1 MTTTWPISTYPL
13 ALDTFTP
20 ALLDG
25 VDEVLANH
33 QNVPAQALVAVQTKL
48 GIDGSPV
55 TGLGGVSFDPA
66 GKAAFPGVAGSPTIW
81 VNNAAPS
88 FSLMYTDERGFDFT
102 LVTTVSGTLQAAYN
116 AGNTIVTSGGRP
128 LDIQGSEKVYLV
140 SSNVAADAI
149 KLSAAGGLD
158 LDSGASGITINA
170 SGATGSD
177 ITVATSSGGT
187 GNISISSSG
196 ATGGVISI
204 SATGGAPSLT
214 LSCTSGVTT
223 LSSSGNNVA
232 VTSGAV
238 LDMDGVSVTLDSATT
253 LSLDSTDNS
262 NFTITANSAANKTL
276 TISVTNAGVGNGNI
290 SVSAD
295 YIGVT
300 STGDVSIGGVGLVS
314 LASSAGSFDLN
325 AATTG
330 YITTTDGLTIKSVS
344 SNIVVSTG
352 FSSSISIY
360 SGNPGIPGL
369 SSYFNL
375 TIGAAG
381 ANGTA
386 VLYSKDISI
395 TTEIAAGNRVYINT
409 YDFSCFADN
418 SIAIATL
425 HLGSP
430 VTIDS
435 TGVLELNSSTD
446 VISIGNDAVAQNI
459 NIGTGAAAR
468 TITVGNVT
476 GATSLVLNSGTGG
489 ISLTSTGAG
498 DILLNSSDTVL
509 IDSVGVLEL
518 NSSAGVI
525 SIGNDAIAQAINIG
539 TGAAARPI
547 TIGNITSG
555 TSLTLNANTGGIAL
569 NVEAGSLQLH
579 YSGPGNKPVFA
590 VESSSANIS
599 STDAVN
605 LNATTSGNIYL
616 NGGIKHKVTTVAAA
630 VYTALV
636 IDSILM
642 ISYTSTGTVSILIP
656 SLEIAKAGRIFT
668 IIDSG
673 GNSSINNINIETEG
687 AEKISGEASL
697 IMDVDYMVIT
707 LMSDGTNLFVV

>member
-66 GKAAFPGVAGSPTIW
+66 GKAAFPGAAGSPTIW

-88 FSLMYTDERGFDFT
+88 FALMYTDELGSDFT

-290 SVSAD
+290 RVSAD

-330 YITTTDGLTIKSVS
+330 YITTTDGLTIQSVS

-395 TTEIAAGNRVYINT
+395 TTEIAAGNRIYINT
-409 YDFSCFADN
+409 YDFYCFADN
-418 SIAIATL
+418 LLSIATI

-430 VTIDS
+430 LTIDS
-435 TGVLELNSSTD
+435 AGVLELNSSTD
-446 VISIGNDAVAQNI
+446 VISIGNDAVAKAI

-468 TITVGNVT
+468 PITIGNNT
-476 GATSLVLNSGTGG
+476 TTTSISLVSGTGD
-489 ISLTSTGAG
+489 ISLSSTDA
-498 DILLNSSDTVL
+498 VL

-525 SIGNDAIAQAINIG
+525 SIGNDNVAQNINIG
-539 TGAAARPI
+539 TGAAARGI
-547 TIGNITSG
+547 TVGNDTTT
-555 TSLTLNANTGGIAL
+555 TSLTLT
-569 NVEAGSLQLH
+569 
-579 YSGPGNKPVFA
+579 SG
-590 VESSSANIS
+590 
-599 STDAVN
+599 
-605 LNATTSGNIYL
+605 SGNIYL
-616 NGGIKHKVTTVAAA
+616 NGGIKHKITTVAAA
-630 VYTALV
+630 THTLGAT
-636 IDSILM
+636 DSVLM
-642 ISYTSTGTVSILIP
+642 VTYTSTGVVTVTIP
-656 SLEIAKAGRIFT
+656 TTEIAKAGRIFT
-668 IIDSG
+668 VIDSG
-673 GNSSINNINIETEG
+673 GSALTNNISIETEG
-687 AEKISGEASL
+687 AETISGEANL
-697 IMDVDYMVIT
+697 VMDVDYMVIT